1 MATTGSSGDKYKSR
15 TLDQYFEE
23 IGREVLLSPEE
34 EIELTRLSRDG
45 DQDALDRLLRSN
57 LRFVVSVAKK
67 YQNYGLSLEDLIS
80 EGNIGLIK
88 AAKRFDETRGFKF
101 ISYAVWWIR
110 QSILQAI
117 SQKSRLVRL
126 PLNKVDMVTRMRKIY
141 QELEK
146 EFDREPTPEEVAE
159 AMETTRDEIIEAL
172 QVAERE
178 LSMDVTRGEEDDT
191 SLLELLPETGTK
203 QPDTEL
209 HDLSLHQEVE
219 DVLETLDSR
228 ESEIL
233 RRYFGIGYEQAMTL
247 EQIGHEYDLTRERIR
262 QIKEKALKKL
272 RHASRTRFLKKYL
285 GE

>member
-209 HDLSLHQEVE
+209 HDLSLHQEVV
-219 DVLETLDSR
+219 DVLETLDRR

-233 RRYFGIGYEQAMTL
+233 RRYFGIGYDQAMTL